1 MAVRASPGRLR
12 GCRPRPRRI
21 LVTCASARWPGTPG
35 EVVARLRAFAGAG
48 AGAGR
53 AYLQVLD
60 LDDREHL
67 ELLAAEV
74 APQLP

>member
-1 MAVRASPGRLR
+1 
-12 GCRPRPRRI
+12 
-21 LVTCASARWPGTPG
+21 
-35 EVVARLRAFAGAG
+35 VARLRAFAG

-60 LDDREHL
+60 LDDLEHL